1 MRKVCDFCAK
11 SKINLLESPVFDK
24 PVNNKPT
31 GSTSFICPKCID
43 MASYLLEKKSSK
55 KQTNKIF
62 PNPKDIV
69 HHMNDFI
76 VGQEEAKITL
86 AVAVANHY
94 KRINSVQEDDTEL
107 DKSNVLLIGPTGS
120 GKTLFARTLAKYL
133 NVPFAIGDATTLTEA
148 GYVGEDVENL
158 ILKLL
163 RSCDFDIEAAE
174 QGIIYIDE
182 IDKIGRTNNN
192 VSITRDVSGEGVQQS
207 LLKLIEGTVCNV
219 PPAGGRKHPEQEFI
233 QVDTK
238 NILFICGGTF
248 SGIKDIVN
256 SRCNKKSIGF
266 QKNEFKENSSIV
278 IEEDL
283 VKFGLIQELIGRL
296 PCVTN
301 LNDFDEDSLVK
312 ILTDPKNSLIR
323 QYKKIFSFDN
333 VCLEFNK
340 SSLMEIAKISI
351 KKGMGARS
359 LRSTLESILKPL
371 MYNLSDHKGEKVLI
385 TKEIVSGEKQPI
397 FSKTRAA

>member
-11 SKINLLESPVFDK
+11 SKINLLESPVFEK
-24 PVNNKPT
+24 PLNNKPV

-43 MASYLLEKKSSK
+43 VASLLCNINKKT
-55 KQTNKIF
+55 KQTKIF

-69 HHMNDFI
+69 NYMNDFI
-76 VGQEEAKITL
+76 VGQEEAKVAL
-86 AVAVANHY
+86 SVAVSNHY
-94 KRINSVQEDDTEL
+94 KRIHSFQEDDIEI
-107 DKSNVLLIGPTGS
+107 DKSNILLIGPTGC
-120 GKTLFARTLAKYL
+120 GKTLFAKTLAKYL
-133 NVPFAIGDATTLTEA
+133 DVPFAIGDATTLTEA

-163 RSCDFDIEAAE
+163 RSCDFDLESAE
-174 QGIIYIDE
+174 KGIIYIDE

-233 QVDTK
+233 QVNTK

-248 SGIKDIVN
+248 SGITEIAND
-256 SRCNKKSIGF
+256 RCNKKSIGF
-266 QKNEFKENSSIV
+266 QKNNFEENSSI

-296 PCVTN
+296 PCITN
-301 LNDFDEDSLVK
+301 LNEFDEESLVK
-312 ILTDPKNSLIR
+312 ILIEPKNSLIK

-333 VCLEFNK
+333 VCLDFDQ
-340 SSLMEIAKISI
+340 SSLIEIAKISL

-359 LRSTLESILKPL
+359 LRSTLESLLTPL
-371 MYNLSDHKGEKVLI
+371 MYNLSDHKGKKVVI
-385 TKEIVSGEKQPI
+385 TKEIVLGEKKPT
-397 FSKTRAA
+397 FLKTKAA